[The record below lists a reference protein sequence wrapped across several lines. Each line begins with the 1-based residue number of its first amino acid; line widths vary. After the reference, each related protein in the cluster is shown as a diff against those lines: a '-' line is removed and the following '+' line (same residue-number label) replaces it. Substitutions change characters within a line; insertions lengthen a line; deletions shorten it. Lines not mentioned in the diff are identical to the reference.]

1 MKLLIDTYFV
11 ILLADD
17 RIEQSPQLNQN
28 IILHESSEVFVSVAS
43 LWEVEI
49 KSRIGKLPL
58 KNPVR
63 NWRGILENAGAR
75 ILPVELQHVV
85 ADIGPEPETNDP
97 FDRLLLSTCAA
108 EKSRLVTVDRQ
119 LVNHPL
125 AWRES

>member
-1 MKLLIDTYFV
+1 MKLLIDTHFV

-17 RIEQSPQLNQN
+17 WIDQSAHPNRD

-58 KNPVR
+58 KDPVR
-63 NWRGILENAGAR
+63 NWSGMLENAGAR

-85 ADIGPEPETNDP
+85 ADIGPEPEINDP
-97 FDRLLLSTCAA
+97 FDRLLPSTCAA
-108 EKSRLVTVDRQ
+108 EKFRLVTVDRA
-119 LVNHPL
+119 LVDHPL
-125 AWRES
+125 AWRG

>member
-1 MKLLIDTYFV
+1 MKLLIDTHFV
-11 ILLADD
+11 ILLVDD
-17 RIEQSPQLNQN
+17 RLDQSAHPNRD

-63 NWRGILENAGAR
+63 NWPGMLENAGAR
-75 ILPVELQHVV
+75 ILSVELQHVV

-108 EKSRLVTVDRQ
+108 EKFRLVTVDRA
-119 LVNHPL
+119 LVDHPL
-125 AWRES
+125 AWRG

>member
-1 MKLLIDTYFV
+1 MKLLIDTHFV

-17 RIEQSPQLNQN
+17 RIDQSARPNRD
-28 IILHESSEVFVSVAS
+28 IILHESSEIFISVAS

-58 KNPVR
+58 KNPMR
-63 NWRGILENAGAR
+63 NWPGMLENAGAS
-75 ILPVELQHVV
+75 ILSIELQHVV

-108 EKSRLVTVDRQ
+108 EKFRLVTVDRA
-119 LVNHPL
+119 LIDHPL
-125 AWRES
+125 AWRG

>member
-1 MKLLIDTYFV
+1 MKLLIDTHFV

-17 RIEQSPQLNQN
+17 RIDQSARPNRD

-63 NWRGILENAGAR
+63 NWPGMLENAGAR
-75 ILPVELQHVV
+75 ILSVELQHVV
-85 ADIGPEPETNDP
+85 ADIGPVPETNDP

-108 EKSRLVTVDRQ
+108 EKFRLVTVNRA
-119 LVNHPL
+119 LVDHPL
-125 AWRES
+125 AWRG

>member
-1 MKLLIDTYFV
+1 MKLLIDTHFV

-17 RIEQSPQLNQN
+17 RIEQLPRPNRDV
-28 IILHESSEVFVSVAS
+28 ILHESSEIFVSVAS
-43 LWEVEI
+43 FWEVEI

-75 ILPVELQHVV
+75 VLPIGLQHVV

-108 EKSRLVTVDRQ
+108 ENFSLVTLDRA
-119 LVNHPL
+119 LSVHPL
-125 AWRES
+125 AWRDR

>member
-1 MKLLIDTYFV
+1 MKLLIDTHFV

-17 RIEQSPQLNQN
+17 RIDQSARPNRD
-28 IILHESSEVFVSVAS
+28 IILHENSEVFVSVAS
-43 LWEVEI
+43 LWEVEL

-63 NWRGILENAGAR
+63 NWPGMLENAGAC
-75 ILPVELQHVV
+75 ILSVELQHVV

-108 EKSRLVTVDRQ
+108 EKFRLVTVDRA
-119 LVNHPL
+119 LMNHPL
-125 AWRES
+125 AWRG

>member
-17 RIEQSPQLNQN
+17 RIDQSSRSNRD

-63 NWRGILENAGAR
+63 NWPGILENAGAR

-85 ADIGPEPETNDP
+85 ADIGPEPETKDP

-108 EKSRLVTVDRQ
+108 EKFRLVTVDGA
-119 LVNHPL
+119 LAEHPL
-125 AWRES
+125 AWRG

>member
-1 MKLLIDTYFV
+1 MKLLIDTHFV

-17 RIEQSPQLNQN
+17 RIEQSARPNRD

-49 KSRIGKLPL
+49 KLRIGKLPL

-63 NWRGILENAGAR
+63 NWPGMLENAGAR
-75 ILPVELQHVV
+75 FLSVELQHVV
-85 ADIGPEPETNDP
+85 ADIGPVPETNDP

-108 EKSRLVTVDRQ
+108 EKFRLVTVDRA
-119 LVNHPL
+119 LVDHPL
-125 AWRES
+125 AWRG

>member
-1 MKLLIDTYFV
+1 MKLLIDTHFV

-17 RIEQSPQLNQN
+17 RIDQSARPNRD
-28 IILHESSEVFVSVAS
+28 IILHESSEVFISVAS

-63 NWRGILENAGAR
+63 NWPGMLEKAGAH
-75 ILPVELQHVV
+75 ILSVELQHVV

-108 EKSRLVTVDRQ
+108 EKFRLVTADRALVD
-119 LVNHPL
+119 HPL
-125 AWRES
+125 AWRG

>member
-1 MKLLIDTYFV
+1 MKLLIDTHFV

-17 RIEQSPQLNQN
+17 RIEQSARPIRD
-28 IILHESSEVFVSVAS
+28 IILHESSEVFISVAS

-58 KNPVR
+58 KDPVR
-63 NWRGILENAGAR
+63 NWPSMFENAGAR
-75 ILPVELQHVV
+75 ILSVELQHVV

-108 EKSRLVTVDRQ
+108 EKFRLVTVDRA
-119 LVNHPL
+119 LVDHPL
-125 AWRES
+125 AWRG

>member
-1 MKLLIDTYFV
+1 MKLLIDTHFV

-17 RIEQSPQLNQN
+17 RIEQSPRSNRD
-28 IILHESSEVFVSVAS
+28 IILHQSSEIFVSVAS

-58 KNPVR
+58 SNPVR
-63 NWRGILENAGAR
+63 NWAGILENTGVR
-75 ILPVELQHVV
+75 ILNVESQHVV

-108 EKSRLVTVDRQ
+108 ENLKLVTLDRA
-119 LVNHPL
+119 LSAHPL
-125 AWRES
+125 AWREG

>member
-17 RIEQSPQLNQN
+17 RIEQSPRSNRD
-28 IILHESSEVFVSVAS
+28 IILHQSSEIFVSVAS

-58 KNPVR
+58 SNSVR
-63 NWRGILENAGAR
+63 NWAGMLENTGVR
-75 ILPVELQHVV
+75 ILNVESQHVV
-85 ADIGPEPETNDP
+85 ADIGPEPDTNDP

-108 EKSRLVTVDRQ
+108 ENLKLVTLDRA
-119 LVNHPL
+119 LSAHPL
-125 AWRES
+125 AWLS

>member
-1 MKLLIDTYFV
+1 MKLLIDTHFV

-17 RIEQSPQLNQN
+17 RIEQSPRSNRD
-28 IILHESSEVFVSVAS
+28 IILHQSSEIFVSVAS

-58 KNPVR
+58 SNSVR
-63 NWRGILENAGAR
+63 NWAGILENTGVR
-75 ILPVELQHVV
+75 ILNVESQHVV

-108 EKSRLVTVDRQ
+108 ENLKLVTLDRA
-119 LVNHPL
+119 LSAHPL
-125 AWRES
+125 AWREG